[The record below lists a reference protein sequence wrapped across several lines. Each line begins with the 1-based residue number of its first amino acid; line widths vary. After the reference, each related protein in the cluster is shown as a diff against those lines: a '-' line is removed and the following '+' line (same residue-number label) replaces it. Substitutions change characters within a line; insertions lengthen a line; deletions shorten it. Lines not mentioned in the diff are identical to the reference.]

1 MEVRRVLVPVRG
13 TQADDWALE
22 LAVSLARKKGAHILV
37 VYVVEVSRS
46 LPLDV
51 QISAEVRQGN
61 QVLDRV
67 QGLAND
73 LDYEVEADLLQAREV
88 GPALVDEA
96 VEKGVDLII
105 LGVPYKRRFGEFS
118 VGRVAP
124 YLLKNAPCRVLL
136 VREPQP

>member
-22 LAVSLARKKGAHILV
+22 LAVSLSRKKGAHILA

-61 QVLDRV
+61 QVLDRI

-105 LGVPYKRRFGEFS
+105 MGVPYKRRFGEFS
-118 VGRVAP
+118 LGRVAP